1 MSQKEEDSKHQATKR
16 KEVHWNAISVNLVPT
31 DAAMQHR
38 AAESPIHSLPYV
50 DSDLERIA
58 PTEATDSSAA
68 AD

>member
-1 MSQKEEDSKHQATKR
+1 M

-50 DSDLERIA
+50 DLDSERIA
-58 PTEATDSSAA
+58 PS
-68 AD
+68 